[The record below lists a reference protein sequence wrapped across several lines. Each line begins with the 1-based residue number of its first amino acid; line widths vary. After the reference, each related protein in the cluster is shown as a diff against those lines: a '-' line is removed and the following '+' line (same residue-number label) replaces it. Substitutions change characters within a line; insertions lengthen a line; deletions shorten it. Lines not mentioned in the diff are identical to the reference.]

1 MKLDRLH
8 EAALHQ
14 LTGCRYA
21 VLHALHAALC
31 ESIPKTVRG
40 RPIRRTL
47 WAQIV
52 LTLIKLRLDL
62 PYRTIEVMFRIDAVT
77 AYRDVRRILSKISAL
92 ALKAPKGSALSGFL
106 IVDSTGTRVRSTALR
121 DHSGP
126 ARGRCRVHRP
136 GHHKRRKCQ
145 AIVTESGEI
154 VSVSVAF
161 AGSVHDKRIWNE
173 AYGATHATLKQ
184 VVLADKAYV
193 GAKGEGQLL
202 LRPHRR
208 SDAAYKADKD
218 SAKTFNRALSKIRVK
233 VEHVFAQMKHF
244 RVLSNL
250 FPFHPNRYG
259 EVFRAVAVI
268 HNFKLRFK

>member
-1 MKLDRLH
+1 MRVSPPRESRISLQDRCQPAARTHAVEREFERETDVVLEGSKGLSEDIERAIDVGMHHFPSILPVFVH
-8 EAALHQ
+8 EP
-14 LTGCRYA
+14 
-21 VLHALHAALC
+21 VF
-31 ESIPKTVRG
+31 
-40 RPIRRTL
+40 
-47 WAQIV
+47 
-52 LTLIKLRLDL
+52 RL
-62 PYRTIEVMFRIDAVT
+62 DAVT

-106 IVDSTGTRVRSTALR
+106 IVDSTGTRVRSTDLK
-121 DHSGP
+121 DHSG
-126 ARGRCRVHRP
+126 HK
-136 GHHKRRKCQ
+136 HHKRRKCQ

-154 VSVSVAF
+154 VSVSKAF

-193 GAKGEGQLL
+193 GAKGEGELL

-208 SDAAYKADKD
+208 SDAAYKTDKD
-218 SAKTFNRALSKIRVK
+218 SAKAFNRALSKIRVK

-250 FPFHPNRYG
+250 FPFRPDRYG

-268 HNFKLRFK
+268 HNFKLQFK

>member
-21 VLHALHAALC
+21 VIHALHAALC
-31 ESIPKTVRG
+31 ESIPKTARG

-47 WAQIV
+47 WAQLV

-62 PYRTIEVMFRIDAVT
+62 PYRTIEVMFRLDAVT
-77 AYRDVRRILSKISAL
+77 AYRDVRRVLAMLSAL

-106 IVDSTGTRVRSTALR
+106 IVDSTGTRVRSTDLK
-121 DHSGP
+121 DHSG
-126 ARGRCRVHRP
+126 HK
-136 GHHKRRKCQ
+136 HHKRKKCQ
-145 AIVTESGEI
+145 AIVTEAGEI

-202 LRPHRR
+202 LRPHRH

-250 FPFHPNRYG
+250 FPFRPDRYG